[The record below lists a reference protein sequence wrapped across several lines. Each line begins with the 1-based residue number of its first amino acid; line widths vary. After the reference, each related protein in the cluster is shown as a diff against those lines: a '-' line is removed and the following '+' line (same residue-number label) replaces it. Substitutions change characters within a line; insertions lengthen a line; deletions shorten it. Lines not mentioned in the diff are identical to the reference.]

1 MYTTEKGINKVFN
14 INRKSQRVKEMKKL
28 IGKKATA
35 FITMIILAS
44 FVILPFT
51 SAFAANEATQ
61 LDITSDSFGVEA
73 TANVVT
79 DMDAEDDFGVEAEA
93 SAKTGVDDTAA
104 IGVEAI
110 AVVFAG

>member
-1 MYTTEKGINKVFN
+1 
-14 INRKSQRVKEMKKL
+14 MKKL

-44 FVILPFT
+44 FVVLPFT
-51 SAFAANEATQ
+51 SAFAANEADQ
-61 LDITSDSFGVEA
+61 LDLTADSFGVEA

-79 DMDAEDDFGVEAEA
+79 DMDVEDDFGVEAKA
-93 SAKTGVDDTAA
+93 SANVDDTAA
-104 IGVEAI
+104 IGVEAM